1 MGPNNVVE
9 PSSAASPWGD
19 ESWVAHAV
27 LGWAENRTVN
37 AHDPKN
43 TARPASELTLEIGE
57 TITPQGIGGQRAMSI
72 FSNILAKATRAQDDP
87 LNLAYIPAAPTRAA
101 VAFDA
106 ATSAANIFAGTWE
119 AGAGAIW
126 AENQALA
133 WLIRLLQWP
142 STAEGVFVSGGTTG
156 NLSAMHAARETA
168 RRRRVEAG
176 LPPRPATGW
185 RMACAETAHSSI
197 FSAARVLDLVPL
209 PVNEERRLTGA
220 ALTAALDELEEPE
233 SLFAVVASA
242 GSTNAGIVDDLASL
256 ADVTTE
262 QGIWLHVD
270 GAYGGAGL
278 CAPTIR
284 PLYRGIERAQSM
296 IVDPHKWLFAP
307 YDCCALVYRNGADAR
322 AAHAQHASY
331 LDSIDREEPNPTDLA
346 IHLSRRAR
354 GLPLWFSLATHGTD
368 GGGRADGG
376 DCAGG
381 RARHSGSLA
390 PQAPARARPDRAPVH
405 PPRLVTRALS
415 RVVPQHV
422 PRGRDPLCAHG
433 LRGRDGAPAGLRQP
447 GDRPPAGAAPAD
459 RRGYV
464 RGRSVLRRSARSR
477 QMAGECRPLP
487 ATSRL
492 PDPGRW
498 PKTGVIH
505 PAAKEPR

>member
-27 LGWAENRTVN
+27 LGWAENRAVS
-37 AHDPKN
+37 ASDPKN

-197 FSAARVLDLVPL
+197 FSAARVLDVELVPL

-368 GGGRADGG
+368 AYTAAVERTVAI
-376 DCAGG
+376 
-381 RARHSGSLA
+381 AREV
-390 PQAPARARPDRAPVH
+390 ARGIRDLWH
-405 PPRLVTRALS
+405 LKLL
-415 RVVPQHV
+415 
-422 PRGRDPLCAHG
+422 RDPDLTVLLFTREGWSPERYHEWSRNMSHEGEILCVPTVYEG
-433 LRGRDGAPAGLRQP
+433 ETVLRLAFVNPATDPQQ
-447 GDRPPAGAAPAD
+447 
-459 RRGYV
+459 
-464 RGRSVLRRSARSR
+464 VLRRLTAEA
-477 QMAGECRPLP
+477 MPEVAPY
-487 ATSRL
+487 
-492 PDPGRW
+492 
-498 PKTGVIH
+498 
-505 PAAKEPR
+505 